1 MHYLWLQIS
10 FKSLWC
16 LFVSFVVFSGCIT
29 EWPIFSVAQKF
40 PSSVSIHPPIRLV
53 PKMGEPCGLACA
65 LLMSQM
71 RKLVSH
77 PNPHKHYVKA
87 HISCTT
93 TTMNSILLSLMV
105 TLETE
110 TDLSCTQGEL
120 FLCISMESFY
130 DPAFLPTKMARLI
143 IHVES
148 TTLLNWDTANQLERW
163 VTEVSRR
170 QHPKKGWCVVWVW
183 GSRVLGL
190 RLGLGI
196 SGGRRL
202 PWASSQTSLT
212 GHLGKASE
220 SSCRELLLTLTFQG
234 KFFSG
239 IGYCNSFK
247 SWANLCFGSHDRKV
261 TSISKAVR
269 KTWGIQ
275 GLPECKCKTSVLW
288 GCLHCSCC
296 LVQVCLWNCGRF
308 QVLDCVVEGWGSN
321 PHLRWL
327 PSCLGKNRVS
337 SSKLSSVAPLLL
349 HSAPSVLST

>member
-1 MHYLWLQIS
+1 M
-10 FKSLWC
+10 
-16 LFVSFVVFSGCIT
+16 
-29 EWPIFSVAQKF
+29 VAGDC
-40 PSSVSIHPPIRLV
+40 PGLPP
-53 PKMGEPCGLACA
+53 
-65 LLMSQM
+65 
-71 RKLVSH
+71 
-77 PNPHKHYVKA
+77 
-87 HISCTT
+87 
-93 TTMNSILLSLMV
+93 
-105 TLETE
+105 
-110 TDLSCTQGEL
+110 
-120 FLCISMESFY
+120 
-130 DPAFLPTKMARLI
+130 
-143 IHVES
+143 
-148 TTLLNWDTANQLERW
+148 
-163 VTEVSRR
+163 
-170 QHPKKGWCVVWVW
+170 
-183 GSRVLGL
+183 
-190 RLGLGI
+190 
-196 SGGRRL
+196 
-202 PWASSQTSLT
+202 QTSLT

-220 SSCRELLLTLTFQG
+220 SSCRELLLTLTFRG

-308 QVLDCVVEGWGSN
+308 QVLDCVVEAWGSN

-349 HSAPSVLST
+349 HSAPSVLSTESEIFIFSLHEESLRAQVYQNTVNLNFGTLHWDIWKWREEKVWAEEFGLIIDTPLCGRQGSAGPLILDEPTWQKLKCERN